1 VLPLAFFFFG
11 MVVTGLAALQFINV
25 PMFRCVKPSRLLQPQ
40 PALNSQVVSLALCV
54 SHASALRRFTTL
66 IVIVGEAV
74 YLKKFTP
81 RDEAWSVYAMVIG
94 PHTLAIAQPH
104 TRHRTRSS
112 HFFLMCAAQ
121 VR

>member
-1 VLPLAFFFFG
+1 
-11 MVVTGLAALQFINV
+11 
-25 PMFRCVKPSRLLQPQ
+25 
-40 PALNSQVVSLALCV
+40 V

-94 PHTLAIAQPH
+94 PHIPAIAHARPH
-104 TRHRTRSS
+104 TRHRTRS
-112 HFFLMCAAQ
+112 
-121 VR
+121 

>member
-1 VLPLAFFFFG
+1 MLPLAFFFFG

-25 PMFRCVKPSRLLQPQ
+25 PMFRCVIPSRLLQPQ
-40 PALNSQVVSLALCV
+40 PAHNSRVASLALCVCV

-94 PHTLAIAQPH
+94 THRVPAIARPHTHDRTHAHTH
-104 TRHRTRSS
+104 TRS
-112 HFFLMCAAQ
+112 
-121 VR
+121 